1 MIVRYWMSR
10 SPKVATEKMNLYEA
24 IELMRH
30 HRIRR
35 LPVVRG
41 QTLCGIVTLS
51 DVYRFVKPY
60 GLTTV
65 ILSELVVD
73 ELSRHTVAEVMTPSP
88 LTCQPNAPLEEV
100 GELMRK
106 RRVGALPV
114 LEDGQL
120 IGIIT
125 ESDVLSALVSIA
137 RYGIDGKRI
146 CFRIPEE
153 EKKEIFSKLF
163 ALCEKYGLEILTL
176 LTHPV
181 QEDLSLL
188 VMIRLRGERTAEFVQ
203 ALWKIHY
210 RILIVE

>member
-1 MIVRYWMSR
+1 MIVRFWMSR
-10 SPKVATEKMNLYEA
+10 SPQVATEMMNLYEA
-24 IELMRH
+24 IELMRQ

-51 DVYRFVKPY
+51 DLYRFVKPFS
-60 GLTTV
+60 LTTV
-65 ILSELVVD
+65 ILSEAVVD

-88 LTCQPNAPLEEV
+88 LTCQPNTPLEEV

-106 RRVGALPV
+106 NRVGALPV
-114 LEDGQL
+114 LKDGQL

-125 ESDVLSALVSIA
+125 ESDVLSAFVSIA
-137 RYGIDGKRI
+137 RSGIDGKRI

-153 EKKEIFSKLF
+153 IKKEIFPKVV
-163 ALCEKYGLEILTL
+163 ALCQKYEMEILTL

-181 QEDLSLL
+181 QEDYL
-188 VMIRLRGERTAEFVQ
+188 VMLRVRGGKTAEFMQ
-203 ALWKIHY
+203 ALWEIHY
-210 RILIVE
+210 RILIAE

>member
-10 SPKVATEKMNLYEA
+10 SPYVATEMMNLHEA
-24 IELMRH
+24 IELMRQ

-41 QTLCGIVTLS
+41 KRVCGIITLS
-51 DVYRFVKPY
+51 DLYRFVKPY
-60 GLTTV
+60 ALTTV
-65 ILSELVVD
+65 MLSDAVVHELY
-73 ELSRHTVAEVMTPSP
+73 RHTVAEVMTPSP
-88 LTCQPNAPLEEV
+88 LTCQPNTPLEEV

-114 LEDGQL
+114 LEDGRL

-125 ESDVLSALVSIA
+125 ESDVLSAFVSIA
-137 RYGIDGKRI
+137 RSGIDGKRI

-153 EKKEIFSKLF
+153 VEKEIFSKLVT
-163 ALCEKYGLEILTL
+163 LCERYEMEILTL

-181 QEDLSLL
+181 KEDSSYL
-188 VMIRLRGERTAEFVQ
+188 VMIRIRGERTAEFMR
-203 ALWKIHY
+203 ALWEIHY